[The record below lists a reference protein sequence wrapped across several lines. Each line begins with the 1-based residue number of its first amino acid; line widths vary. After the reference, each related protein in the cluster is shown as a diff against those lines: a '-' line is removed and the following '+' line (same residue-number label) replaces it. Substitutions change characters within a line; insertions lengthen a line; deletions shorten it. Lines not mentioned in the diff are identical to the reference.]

1 MYQFIMLCHFYEM
14 SELSV
19 TDSRSLKST
28 LDNTFNI
35 GGNTT
40 LDDHNT

>member
-1 MYQFIMLCHFYEM
+1 M

-19 TDSRSLKST
+19 TDSCSLKSA

-35 GGNTT
+35 GGNTN